1 MSNKV
6 SPIVVEI
13 VRNAL
18 NSAAHEMNNSLAR
31 SAFSPLIYEMKDCSV
46 GIFDVDGQMLGQS
59 AGLPIFLGNLDICIK
74 ILNDTVGI
82 ESHREGDLYI
92 MNDSYMQGTH
102 VGDFT
107 TVSPIFYQG
116 ELVGFTATRAAMLD
130 VGAKVPG
137 ACIDSTD
144 IYQEGIRMP
153 PVKLI
158 DQGVLREDVLNLI
171 ALNSRFHAAM
181 KGDIGAQIAASRTGE
196 KRFVEIIERFGLDV
210 VREATREIFRQAEQL
225 DREFVKTLPDG
236 TYYAEGCLDNDN
248 YDLEHH
254 VKVCCKVIVDGD
266 NMTIDLTG
274 SNKATKGAVNC
285 GFAQTIA
292 AARVAFKELVNP
304 DAPIC
309 GGNFRNLD
317 VIVPPGSIFA
327 AEEPAPCQWY
337 FSSLGLLIDLV
348 IKALAEVV
356 PDKAAGAHYGDSMV
370 IFFYGTNPRRDGQ
383 FFTSC
388 EATVGGWGGFQGG
401 DGESAL
407 INMVNGDFKN
417 LPVEFVEHTYP
428 LEIQCYKIRQDS
440 EGAGKYRGGCGV
452 IRQYQVETDDCAI
465 GTWFE
470 RSVTPAWGLLGGG
483 DAAPPIVVVNPDT
496 PEEKRF
502 LKGADMRLKKGS
514 IVRLYTGGGGGYGDP
529 KERSREAVERDIE
542 NGYISLERAR
552 TVYGWNP

>member
-181 KGDIGAQIAASRTGE
+181 KGDIG
-196 KRFVEIIERFGLDV
+196 
-210 VREATREIFRQAEQL
+210 
-225 DREFVKTLPDG
+225 
-236 TYYAEGCLDNDN
+236 
-248 YDLEHH
+248 
-254 VKVCCKVIVDGD
+254 
-266 NMTIDLTG
+266 
-274 SNKATKGAVNC
+274 
-285 GFAQTIA
+285 
-292 AARVAFKELVNP
+292 VA
-304 DAPIC
+304 I
-309 GGNFRNLD
+309 
-317 VIVPPGSIFA
+317 
-327 AEEPAPCQWY
+327 
-337 FSSLGLLIDLV
+337 
-348 IKALAEVV
+348 
-356 PDKAAGAHYGDSMV
+356 
-370 IFFYGTNPRRDGQ
+370 
-383 FFTSC
+383 
-388 EATVGGWGGFQGG
+388 
-401 DGESAL
+401 
-407 INMVNGDFKN
+407 
-417 LPVEFVEHTYP
+417 
-428 LEIQCYKIRQDS
+428 
-440 EGAGKYRGGCGV
+440 
-452 IRQYQVETDDCAI
+452 
-465 GTWFE
+465 
-470 RSVTPAWGLLGGG
+470 
-483 DAAPPIVVVNPDT
+483 
-496 PEEKRF
+496 
-502 LKGADMRLKKGS
+502 
-514 IVRLYTGGGGGYGDP
+514 
-529 KERSREAVERDIE
+529 
-542 NGYISLERAR
+542 
-552 TVYGWNP
+552 